1 MTENLEPS
9 PSHGLPVAL
18 QRMWRIFGRTAA
30 LFGAIGCGI
39 IFRQGHVLSFLI
51 PYMIVLML
59 FFAFLDMPL
68 GIRTF
73 NSGVWEILTANVL
86 IAFAAYFV
94 LRQVSRDL
102 ALIAF
107 LTAVTPTA
115 TAAPVLVSFLGG
127 RVDYVVGSVV
137 LTNGFMALML
147 PFALP
152 LLVGGD
158 IVISSWAVLRSVF
171 VIVFLPL
178 ALARLSRL
186 LPAGVYSEICR
197 RKPLS
202 FYVWVV
208 TLYLVTSK
216 AATFVIEEVKVP
228 GLFLLAIAMS
238 SLVICAVSF
247 AVGALIGGKKF
258 RREASQSLGQKNS
271 SLTIWVALTFV
282 SPMAALGPTF
292 YVIWHNLYNSF
303 QLYLHDANLKRAAT

>member
-1 MTENLEPS
+1 MSPRVES
-9 PSHGLPVAL
+9 PSL
-18 QRMWRIFGRTAA
+18 QSLYAVLGRIWRIFGRTAA
-30 LFGAIGCGI
+30 LFAAIGCGI
-39 IFRQGHVLSFLI
+39 IFRAGHALSFLI
-51 PYMIVLML
+51 PYMIVVML

-68 GIRTF
+68 GLRAF
-73 NSGVWEILTANVL
+73 SRGVWVILAANVT
-86 IAFAAYFV
+86 IAFAAYFL
-94 LRQVSRDL
+94 LRSANSDL
-102 ALIAF
+102 ALVAF

-147 PFALP
+147 PFVLP
-152 LLVGGD
+152 LLVGGG

-186 LPAGVYSEICR
+186 LPGRVYSEICR
-197 RKPLS
+197 RKRLS
-202 FYVWVV
+202 FYVWVF

-216 AATFVIEEVKVP
+216 AATFVLEDVKVP
-228 GLFLLAIAMS
+228 GAFLLSIALS

-247 AVGALIGGKKF
+247 AVGALIGGKQF

-271 SLTIWVALTFV
+271 SLTIWLALTFV

-292 YVIWHNLYNSF
+292 YVICHNLYNSF
-303 QLYLHDANLKRAAT
+303 QLYLHDANLNGIAT